1 MRVVF
6 EDLFFFDH
14 RFIFSLARVLCVV
27 FFFGSDHNFG
37 ISFCPPFNV
46 RGKCGTR
53 GMCSRRRIRVERGG
67 EILKVLSSSALFR
80 CFFFRKKRFLF
91 QRERELFSVL

>member
-1 MRVVF
+1 MHSFDDIVVF

-37 ISFCPPFNV
+37 ISFCPPCNV

-53 GMCSRRRIRVERGG
+53 DGCALVVEFASKEEAR
-67 EILKVLSSSALFR
+67 S
-80 CFFFRKKRFLF
+80 
-91 QRERELFSVL
+91 

>member
-6 EDLFFFDH
+6 EDLFFFDLYFLS
-14 RFIFSLARVLCVV
+14 RSGFVCVV

-37 ISFCPPFNV
+37 ISFCPPCNV

-53 GMCSRRRIRVERGG
+53 DGCALVVEFASKEEAR
-67 EILKVLSSSALFR
+67 S
-80 CFFFRKKRFLF
+80 
-91 QRERELFSVL
+91 